1 LFGWYKDLQQNLGL
15 LRVETIF
22 NSRNSK
28 LKGIGANNNLSVGGI
43 FHNAHLMI
51 EEFGNIENETRGA
64 ASAAFPLA
72 RIFTTKQLI

>member
-1 LFGWYKDLQQNLGL
+1 LFGWSKDLQQNLGL

-43 FHNAHLMI
+43 FHNAHLTRVQI
-51 EEFGNIENETRGA
+51 EIMKAIAKKISNDL
-64 ASAAFPLA
+64 P
-72 RIFTTKQLI
+72 QD